1 MDESSVRDHAQAH
14 ANAVREG
21 DLGRAA
27 SDLTDEAKQNAP
39 TVMKAL
45 PRPITATSVESVSA
59 DGDAYVARI
68 LYQGDDS
75 KATVASRW
83 VDESGRP
90 MIASLEIV

>member
-1 MDESSVRDHAQAH
+1 MDENSIREHAQAH
-14 ANAVREG
+14 ANAVRDG
-21 DLGRAA
+21 DLGKAA

-45 PRPITATSVESVSA
+45 PRPITHASVEDVTA
-59 DGDAYVARI
+59 QGDAYVARI
-68 LYQGDDS
+68 LYEGDNS

-83 VDESGRP
+83 VEEAGRP

>member
-1 MDESSVRDHAQAH
+1 MDESAVRQHAEAH
-14 ANAVREG
+14 ANAVQAG

-45 PRPITATSVESVSA
+45 PRPITGTSVESVSDEGNA
-59 DGDAYVARI
+59 FVARI
-68 LYQGDDS
+68 LYSGDDS

-83 VDESGRP
+83 VEQGGRP

>member
-1 MDESSVRDHAQAH
+1 MDESSIREHAQAH

-45 PRPITATSVESVSA
+45 PRPITSASVEDVSA
-59 DGDAYVARI
+59 QGDAYVARI
-68 LYQGDDS
+68 LYEGDDS

-83 VDESGRP
+83 VEQAGRP
-90 MIASLEIV
+90 MISALEIV

>member
-1 MDESSVRDHAQAH
+1 MDETSVREHAEAH

-27 SDLTDEAKQNAP
+27 SDLTDEAKQQAP

-45 PRPITATSVESVSA
+45 PRPVTATSVEGVTA
-59 DGDAYVARI
+59 QGDAYVAHI
-68 LYQGDDS
+68 LYSGENS

-83 VDESGRP
+83 VEESGRP

>member
-1 MDESSVRDHAQAH
+1 MDENAVREHAEAH
-14 ANAVREG
+14 ANAVQAG
-21 DLGRAA
+21 DLDRAA

-45 PRPITATSVESVSA
+45 PRPITSTSVESVTA
-59 DGDAYVARI
+59 EGDAFVARI
-68 LYQGDDS
+68 LYSGEDS

-83 VDESGRP
+83 VDQAGRP

>member
-1 MDESSVRDHAQAH
+1 MDENSIREHAQAH

-45 PRPITATSVESVSA
+45 PRPITSVSVEDVSPQN
-59 DGDAYVARI
+59 DAYVARI
-68 LYQGDDS
+68 LYVGDQS
-75 KATVASRW
+75 RATVASRW
-83 VDESGRP
+83 IESAGRP

>member
-1 MDESSVRDHAQAH
+1 MDESEVREHAEAH
-14 ANAVREG
+14 ANAVQAG
-21 DLGRAA
+21 DLRRAA

-45 PRPITATSVESVSA
+45 PRPITGTSIESVTEEE
-59 DGDAYVARI
+59 DAYVARI
-68 LYQGDDS
+68 LYNGDES

-83 VDESGRP
+83 VDQGGRP